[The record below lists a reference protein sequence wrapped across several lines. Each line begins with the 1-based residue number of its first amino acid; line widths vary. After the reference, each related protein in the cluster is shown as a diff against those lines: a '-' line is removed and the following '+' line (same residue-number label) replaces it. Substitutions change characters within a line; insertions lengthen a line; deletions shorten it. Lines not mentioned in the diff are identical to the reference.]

1 MLWLSLYF
9 PTLPLEVFTRGG
21 SGSGPMAVYE
31 KLGSRNRIVVCNRSA
46 KKLGVEA
53 GMPGSA
59 AEVLA
64 HELRLFPRNQF
75 YENKTLSEIASWAG
89 QFTPT
94 VSLLHPTALL
104 LEIEGGLTYFGGLQ
118 AFLQRLRSCTAR
130 LGFHVRIGVAPTP
143 LGSYLFA
150 KNAQLP
156 SINIHQFR
164 RVIKSLSLDAIEL
177 PEVTLS
183 GLKQL
188 GLRRCGDCL
197 NLPRAGLI
205 RRFSQSLPDY
215 LDRILGTLPDPR
227 LPFIAAAE
235 FHAALELPSEVDDK
249 EALLFAANRLLQQLA
264 GFLNARGGATQNLIF
279 QLKGARET
287 LELPLR
293 LINPNRNAEHFLR
306 LLRERLEH
314 TELIEPIRSIALDVT
329 DIQALAFESRTL
341 FSEHQQSAVQVIE
354 PLLERLNARL
364 GSAAVHG
371 LKTSA
376 DHRPEFA
383 NQNCA
388 PAQTSDAHPSPPR
401 PIWLLAKPQPLTAS
415 NDQPCLDGAL
425 QIMRGPERIESGWWD
440 CGLARDY
447 YVASNTHGARL
458 WIFRER
464 KSGAWFWHGLFA

>member
-9 PTLPLEVFTRGG
+9 PALALEVFTRG
-21 SGSGPMAVYE
+21 STDTGPMAVYE
-31 KLGSRNRIVVCNRSA
+31 THANRSRVIVRNRAA
-46 KKLGVEA
+46 KQLGIEL
-53 GMPGSA
+53 GMSSA
-59 AEVLA
+59 AAQALA
-64 HELRLFPRNQF
+64 HELILFARNQDA
-75 YENKTLSEIASWAG
+75 EDRTLSEIAAWAG

-94 VSLLHPTALL
+94 VSLLHPAALL
-104 LEIEGGLTYFGGLQ
+104 LEIEGSLTYFGGLQ
-118 AFLQRLRSCTAR
+118 AFLQRVRSHAAK
-130 LGFHVRIGVAPTP
+130 LGFHSRIGMAPTP

-150 KNAQLP
+150 KNNQPPAL
-156 SINIHQFR
+156 SANQFR
-164 RVIKSLSLDAIEL
+164 QLLSNLALDALDL
-177 PEVTLS
+177 PEATLN

-188 GLRRCGDCL
+188 GLRRFHDCL
-197 NLPRAGLI
+197 DLPRAGLT
-205 RRFSQSLPDY
+205 RRFGQLLPDY
-215 LDRILGTLPDPR
+215 LDRILGVLPDPR
-227 LPFIAAAE
+227 PPFIAAAE

-264 GFLNARGGATQNLIF
+264 GFLSGRGGATQNLLF
-279 QLKGARET
+279 RLQGAHES

-314 TELIEPIRSIALDVT
+314 TELPEPIRSIALDVT

-341 FSEHQQSAVQVIE
+341 FSEHQQSAAQAIE

-383 NQNCA
+383 HHDCA
-388 PAQTSDAHPSPPR
+388 PAQAGVVQPLPPR
-401 PIWLLAKPQPLTAS
+401 PIWLLTKPQVLTTR
-415 NDQPCLDGAL
+415 NDQPCLDGVL
-425 QIMRGPERIESGWWD
+425 QILRGPERIESGWWD
-440 CGLARDY
+440 GGLARDY
-447 YVASNTHGARL
+447 YVANNSHGARL

-464 KSGAWFWHGLFA
+464 KSGAWYWHGLFA